1 MILTKENMPRPN
13 CLDCGK
19 EINYESKICR
29 PCNFK
34 RRKAANKGIM
44 DFVCHFCTKTYQ
56 RLDRGDIYNKKR
68 RFCSQNC
75 RFANDSACKEI
86 DPKKR
91 ARNILARHRA
101 RGSFWKSGFTDLGIR
116 PSDVPEQ
123 FEAMVKIYVAR
134 LEMSTLP
141 LRRR

>member
-1 MILTKENMPRPN
+1 MSHPN
-13 CLDCGK
+13 CLDCGT

-34 RRKAANKGIM
+34 RRKSANRGIM
-44 DFVCHFCTKTYQ
+44 NFVCHFCKEKYQ

-68 RFCSQNC
+68 KYCSQNC
-75 RFANDSACKEI
+75 RCANDSACKEI
-86 DPKKR
+86 NPKKR
-91 ARNILARHRA
+91 AIHILARHRA

-123 FEAMVKIYVAR
+123 FEVMVKIYVAR
-134 LEMSTLP
+134 QQMTGRL
-141 LRRR
+141 